1 MERDRGRWIGSSTS
15 PPPSWLICHLP
26 RRGVPSRPT
35 RPHGVRRRS
44 VAAGACTPSSVY
56 CAAMPRSRTGVP
68 PSLSVSAMMSRPSH
82 WSNWR
87 SSCHPVGAYH
97 PRPSPTTVTEI
108 TPPSTASSI
117 SSQPQTLAA
126 ALICSLL
133 PSASSASQDQNME
146 ICELRIFLVLS
157 PLSYSPTLWCF
168 WFQFCLNLI
177 CNFFDSYLGLI
188 YNFSM

>member
-1 MERDRGRWIGSSTS
+1 MVFHPVRPDRTACGAAPLQQARALSPLST
-15 PPPSWLICHLP
+15 
-26 RRGVPSRPT
+26 
-35 RPHGVRRRS
+35 VRRRP
-44 VAAGACTPSSVY
+44 APAQAC
-56 CAAMPRSRTGVP
+56 A
-68 PSLSVSAMMSRPSH
+68 PSLSVSTMMSRLFH
-82 WSNWR
+82 RSNWR

-177 CNFFDSYLGLI
+177 CNFFDFRLGPI
-188 YNFSM
+188 CSFSMWLTVGTTIVAEPPKLSRLKCAGHHQ